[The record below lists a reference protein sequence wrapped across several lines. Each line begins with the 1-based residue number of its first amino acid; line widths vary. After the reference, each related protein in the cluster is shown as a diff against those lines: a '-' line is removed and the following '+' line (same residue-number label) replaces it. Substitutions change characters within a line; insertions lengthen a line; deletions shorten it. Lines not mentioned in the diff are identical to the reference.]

1 MAREIVV
8 ASTTDTEEA
17 VKAAAAGKPPEPEES
32 KAAPP
37 EPKEAPKE
45 KPVEA
50 KVEGEEAPEEKG
62 RPKGNFQ
69 KRIDK
74 LTAEKY
80 RLSDELGVLR
90 AKLETATKPAEEAA
104 AAEPARP
111 KPEDYEDSEKY
122 LEALADWKTE
132 LKVKELKEKDA
143 QEAIQ
148 QQMRKTF
155 DAHLERT
162 RKFREEHDDYD
173 EVAADAN
180 IPIPKA
186 VEFAIIELDNGPEV
200 AYHLAK
206 NPELAEKLAGMSDL
220 AAVMEIGR
228 LSASLAVNEKG
239 VTEPSASAENP
250 APEKTKAV
258 SAAPKPIKPVGA
270 GATKSSVP
278 LDETDYQTYKRL
290 REEGR
295 TS

>member
-1 MAREIVV
+1 MSREIIV
-8 ASTTDTEEA
+8 ASTTDSEED
-17 VKAAAAGKPPEPEES
+17 VKAAAAGKPPEPEET

-37 EPKEAPKE
+37 EPKEVPKE
-45 KPVEA
+45 KPAEA
-50 KVEGEEAPEEKG
+50 KAEGEEPPEEKG

-80 RLSDELGVLR
+80 RLSDELGALR
-90 AKLETATKPAEEAA
+90 AKLEAATKPAEQAA
-104 AAEPARP
+104 PEPTRP

-206 NPELAEKLAGMSDL
+206 NPELAEKLAGMSDV

-239 VTEPSASAENP
+239 ASEPPASAENP

-270 GATKSSVP
+270 GATKSNVP
-278 LDETDYQTYKRL
+278 LDEMDYPAFRKA